1 MRTVTA
7 RPRLGPH
14 APRGDASLVDAA
26 AIAVAEPDA
35 GIGTVPKREA
45 LLVFCGFGLLY
56 LLVGLWVVGQLNVV
70 NVTGLERLAHAS
82 MAWYGDPPKLAAVGF
97 ETAPVGTLLLAPFA
111 LISGLV
117 TSAVAL
123 PLAAAP
129 CAAGALVFVDRT
141 LALGS
146 VERGPRLLLVALVG
160 LNPMFAYYAT
170 NGSGDAAALLFA
182 AIGLFCLIRWGS
194 RDSPRYLV
202 GAGLAFAIGA
212 LTSYELIFWG
222 ILAAFVVS
230 GVLTTAGRNRSEVEG
245 SVIAF
250 LAPLMYALGT
260 WILLNAVILGDPFAW
275 ISRGDGAVAI
285 NALAGP
291 RPPFELGTA
300 FADALSA
307 QLIFPVA
314 LAALPLLLLY
324 ARDAIGLGLASL
336 VVAGVAYPIVA
347 AAVAGYADAVELR
360 SALPAVVAGVAGIA
374 WVHLRAPEHRRFIR
388 AVAVVGAVAALPL
401 AWTQMNSFPNQDL
414 EQAFARA
421 ISSGDDQEGRASE
434 GGLQAGIAPERE
446 MADFIAARDIGAGR
460 ILTDESRTFGVI
472 ALTGTPELFLD
483 RAAVG
488 ADEWDEIAAAPGEAA
503 DYALVARTGG
513 DGILAAY
520 PGADEGSSEAF
531 APVVANDRYALL
543 QVVDPAAGG

>member
-7 RPRLGPH
+7 RPRLGPD
-14 APRGDASLVDAA
+14 APRDDAA
-26 AIAVAEPDA
+26 PIDAPEVTRTEPLAAIGV
-35 GIGTVPKREA
+35 VPKREA
-45 LLVFCGFGLLY
+45 LLVFFGFSLLY
-56 LLVGLWVVGQLNVV
+56 LLIGLWVVGQLNVV
-70 NVTGLERLAHAS
+70 NITGLERLAHAS
-82 MAWYGDPPKLAAVGF
+82 MAWYGDPPKLAAIGF

-129 CAAGALVFVDRT
+129 CAAGALVFVDRS

-146 VERGPRLLLVALVG
+146 VGRGLRLVLVALVG

-182 AIGLFCLIRWGS
+182 AIGLFCLLRWGS
-194 RDSPRYLV
+194 RDSPRHLV

-212 LTSYELIFWG
+212 LTNYELILWG
-222 ILAAFVVS
+222 ILVAFVVS
-230 GVLTTAGRNRSEVEG
+230 GVLTMAGRDRGVVEG

-260 WILLNAVILGDPFAW
+260 WFLLNAVILGDPFAW
-275 ISRGDGAVAI
+275 ISQGDGPAAI

-291 RPPFELGTA
+291 RPPFELGAAIT
-300 FADALSA
+300 DALSA

-314 LAALPLLLLY
+314 LAAIPLLLLS

-336 VVAGVAYPIVA
+336 IVAGVAYPVVA
-347 AAVAGYADAVELR
+347 AAIAGYADAVDLR
-360 SALPAVVAGVAGIA
+360 SALLAIVAGIA
-374 WVHLRAPEHRRFIR
+374 GIAWAHLRAPQHRALIR
-388 AVAVVGAVAALPL
+388 VVAIVGATAALPL
-401 AWTQMNSFPNQDL
+401 AWMQMTSFPHQDL
-414 EQAFARA
+414 EQAFTRA
-421 ISSGDDQEGRASE
+421 IAGGDDQEGKASA
-434 GGLQAGIAPERE
+434 GGLQAGIAPESE
-446 MADFIAARDIGAGR
+446 MADFIAAQDIGEGR

-483 RAAVG
+483 RAAAG
-488 ADEWDEIAAAPGEAA
+488 ADRWDEIAADPAGNA
-503 DYALVARTGG
+503 DYALVERTGA
-513 DGILAAY
+513 DGILAIY
-520 PGADEGSSEAF
+520 PGAEAGVSTAF
-531 APVVANDRYALL
+531 SPVVVNDRYALL
-543 QVVDPAAGG
+543 QVVDPAAGS